1 MVQPT
6 QDGNGQRL
14 TDGLDRT
21 GIGVSFCNDRC
32 VRVSLEYF
40 CDGPALLN
48 NLPISSRDLRLRL
61 SQVLVEHLS
70 VHGARIPHASEART
84 PLPGRRCAW
93 LTMEAPPL
101 VRRAP
106 TATSAGALRTSGI
119 STIRRSRMATLCMYS
134 RMRGN
139 GNPRLGGGEL
149 AAEQFDQ
156 QID

>member
-1 MVQPT
+1 V
-6 QDGNGQRL
+6 
-14 TDGLDRT
+14 
-21 GIGVSFCNDRC
+21 
-32 VRVSLEYF
+32 EYF

-61 SQVLVEHLS
+61 SQVLVEHLGPWGENTTRQRGENAAAGS
-70 VHGARIPHASEART
+70 ALRVADDG
-84 PLPGRRCAW
+84 G
-93 LTMEAPPL
+93 
-101 VRRAP
+101 
-106 TATSAGALRTSGI
+106 ATSASRSQGADRNLAGALRTSGI

-134 RMRGN
+134 RVRGN